1 MAQKYTV
8 YKLKKVKG
16 KKNEY
21 ILDDSQ
27 RLKYIC
33 NTLTAGYRELR
44 EYWDDCLDSP
54 VWYNRKINEFVA
66 YEKDDRMLYVPND
79 KIVKRADG
87 VCEIRRSGIYNR
99 LPIYYLD
106 KYPNPYTCYKL
117 HKNEYG
123 FELEP
128 IAESDKEE

>member
-1 MAQKYTV
+1 MAQKFSI

-27 RLKYIC
+27 ELNYIC
-33 NTLTAGYRELR
+33 NSLSAGYSELQ
-44 EYWDDCLDSP
+44 EYLDDCLDGP
-54 VWYNRKINEFVA
+54 IWYNRKIDEVVA
-66 YEKDDRMLYVPND
+66 YEVDGRMLYVPND
-79 KIVKRADG
+79 KIVEGTDG
-87 VCEIRRSGIYNR
+87 DCEIRRGGIYNR

-106 KYPNPYTCYKL
+106 IYPNPYTCYKL
-117 HKNEYG
+117 HKNKYG

-128 IAESDKEE
+128 ITESDKDE